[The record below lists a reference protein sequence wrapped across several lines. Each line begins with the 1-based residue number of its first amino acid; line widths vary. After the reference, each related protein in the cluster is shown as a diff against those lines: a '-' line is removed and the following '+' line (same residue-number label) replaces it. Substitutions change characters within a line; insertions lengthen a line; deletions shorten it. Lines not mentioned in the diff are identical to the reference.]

1 VSSID
6 RLLDLGLQ
14 PFMIASTLLGCMAQR
29 LVKQICPA
37 CKTSYQLDSSELVRM
52 GFPVTD
58 SGSVT
63 LYRGE
68 GCRECRSTG
77 YKGRCGVFEI
87 FPLTPQIKKMITGDE
102 HGQEMRK
109 LAIREGMTTIRED
122 AWKKVKAGITS
133 LEEAVRVTAE

>member
-1 VSSID
+1 
-6 RLLDLGLQ
+6 
-14 PFMIASTLLGCMAQR
+14 
-29 LVKQICPA
+29 
-37 CKTSYQLDSSELVRM
+37 M